1 MLLTVCG
8 QDFFQVTTILITFPI
23 EKLFESIFVE
33 NWPSCT
39 LRSSQS
45 ASCMS
50 ASDHPSSVFWHDFT
64 SKS

>member
-33 NWPSCT
+33 N
-39 LRSSQS
+39 
-45 ASCMS
+45 
-50 ASDHPSSVFWHDFT
+50 
-64 SKS
+64 